1 MNCKNCGS
9 ELKTGAKFCTNCGAP
24 VETQQN
30 DISSF
35 DENSTT
41 GQAKDDVLGSEQATI
56 PNNDANASYP
66 DLANN
71 APPNIEQ
78 SKQRKK
84 RLLIPAIVAVIIVAA
99 IAIIAAV
106 ISSATE
112 TNELKNALNSNSADA
127 VNALYSE
134 AYGSESKIEKYDKLI
149 AEFLNNVDDDL
160 NNHDFDTEAA
170 TSGGETV
177 TNYVKDQY
185 GTLIL
190 SDDTP
195 NMSSSISYSNQE
207 LWNGLLSLIESKT
220 EYCRG
225 VYAYKTEGD
234 YQEAIGYFSQVN
246 ENDSLL
252 DDAGNMVRE
261 CVEAYINS
269 TLEQVDKFVN
279 DGEIQSGIDLLNS
292 AKTWLDENGVNS
304 DEIQTKI
311 NEVLTSYAEKYA
323 ANAEKSFKE
332 HDVNAAIG
340 NIEVAMELQPDN
352 ADYKTKHDTY
362 QQYLPYYLYIEEN
375 VIAVDDVDADWDH
388 YDTEETANDNSTMA
402 HSILI
407 GHSNAKSTNIYNM
420 QYNLSGK
427 YDTVSGKIYIPET
440 YKNTVQKSYFEAY
453 GDGKLLY
460 TSPKMEKGTLPED
473 ISFNVSGV
481 QKLEIKFYTS
491 TESNIWGSEI
501 GISNLTAQKAFP
513 KE

>member
-24 VETQQN
+24 AETQQN
-30 DISSF
+30 DINSLN
-35 DENSTT
+35 ENPTT
-41 GQAKDDVLGSEQATI
+41 GQAKDVVFESEQATI
-56 PNNDANASYP
+56 PNNDADVSYP

-84 RLLIPAIVAVIIVAA
+84 RLLIPAIAAVIIVAA

-252 DDAGNMVRE
+252 DDAGNMVSE
-261 CVEAYINS
+261 CVDAYINS

-352 ADYKTKHDTY
+352 ADYKTKRDTY
-362 QQYLPYYLYIEEN
+362 QQYLPFELYKEDNCLNIDQEN
-375 VIAVDDVDADWDH
+375 VGIGYYGYDFDEEAVSNEHEA
-388 YDTEETANDNSTMA
+388 MA
-402 HSILI
+402 HSLVWGSITDDEYVAI
-407 GHSNAKSTNIYNM
+407 N
-420 QYNLSGK
+420 YNLNGK
-427 YDTVSGKIYIPET
+427 YNNVTGTIFLTENSRDEKTD
-440 YKNTVQKSYFEAY
+440 KNELGYFEAY
-453 GDGKLLY
+453 GDGKLIF
-460 TSPKMEKGTLPED
+460 SSSKISAGFLPEE
-473 ISFNVSGV
+473 ISFDVTGI
-481 QKLEIKFYTS
+481 QKLKIVLHG
-491 TESNIWGSEI
+491 NPDV
-501 GISNLTAQKAFP
+501 GISNFVAQKAFP